1 MSEID
6 SVKLPLSNATRHGN
20 LLGAWLASYGS
31 ENTRGSYRRDAIVF
45 CTFLDEI
52 GLDLM
57 TVTRAHIDVFARIR
71 TAAGDADTTLARRIA
86 AISALYKYALTVDAL
101 EKNPAEF
108 VRRPAIDQDQTTTVA
123 LSRREAMRLLEAAE
137 ADSVRAYALVDLL
150 LSTGVRISEAL
161 SARVSGLGADRLVIR
176 RKGGKKALVYL
187 PEHTVAALRVLTG
200 TTGTELARGTEPE
213 RLIFTT
219 STGRPWARANV
230 HTTLARLART
240 AGITKPISTHVLRH
254 THATLA
260 LELGV
265 PLHHLQDSLGHA
277 DPRTTRR
284 YDHSRKRLAN
294 SSAHQVGELFA

>member
-1 MSEID
+1 MSQLD
-6 SVKLPLSNATRHGN
+6 SRRLPASNATVHGG
-20 LLGAWLASYGS
+20 LLGAWLASYS
-31 ENTRGSYRRDAIVF
+31 SANTRASYRRDAIVF
-45 CTFLDEI
+45 CTFLDAA
-52 GLDLM
+52 GLDLS
-57 TVTRAHIDVFARIR
+57 TITRAHIDLFARTR

-86 AISALYKYALTVDAL
+86 AVSALYKYALTIDAL

-108 VRRPAIDQDQTTTVA
+108 VRRPVINQDETTTAA
-123 LSRREAMRLLEAAE
+123 LTRREAMRLLEVAE
-137 ADSVRAYALVDLL
+137 ADSARAYALVDLL

-176 RKGGKKALVYL
+176 RKGGKKAVVYL
-187 PEHTVAALRVLTG
+187 PEHTVTALRALTG
-200 TTGTELARGTEPE
+200 TTGTELAVGTEPAE
-213 RLIFTT
+213 LIFITR
-219 STGRPWARANV
+219 TGAGWARSNV
-230 HTTLARLART
+230 HTTLARLARK
-240 AGITKPISTHVLRH
+240 AGITKTLSSHVLRH

-260 LELGV
+260 LEIGV